1 MVAILRPP
9 SASLATDSELATEQE
24 AREDADTALTQ
35 AIADEASERANA
47 DTALSTSVAEKV
59 SKAANL
65 SDLVDVE
72 EARGNL
78 GLGDAATQDAMDLPV
93 SDTQGVALDLAT
105 AKRLNIFAYGAIADG
120 DDHPLSERYGSLPA
134 AQLVYPDVVGLALT
148 DQIDWAAGQ
157 QTIHDLE
164 AQGGGVMELPP
175 LDAGAGEAYVIN
187 KPWEQRYRSLIKG
200 AGPSSLVRTIG
211 TGDILGNIFQWGMH
225 HPAHYPDFTYY
236 SLAAVAAG
244 TAQVTF
250 STPAQ
255 AANFTVGQVVLI
267 RSVEHEIQN
276 TFQKPFF
283 VELNRVAAVDAV
295 TGIVKLAHSF
305 DEAVATPQITDLS
318 GGTFTGV
325 PTFIADTCGVEDVG
339 VDANQNWIGRNAS
352 FECWARNVHVV
363 RSLGMVLGNAFG
375 RCHLEKIY
383 GNFTHAF
390 AELATGAHHSTFRS
404 IWGTFKDE
412 GRNVSAVSL
421 IKIGEHPRHNV
432 FEDYR
437 IYAGDY
443 TGNFALR
450 IQCRKNYLRKGIVI
464 ANVTST
470 GVYLEG
476 TSAAYAGADLTADS
490 EVTGTKF
497 YLTGIAR
504 FLDINSPLTTDTHM
518 PKRNVVARNEFY
530 GSPSVEA
537 FRGNVGQ
544 QNRVL
549 DNYFQNGAGRMA
561 STYTANTFRGSIASW
576 AGTVANLGLNKVE
589 VSPYRTAAD
598 IIKVDDKLEIALA
611 PTTATQAARK
621 QEVDAEATSRTTA
634 IETHRSTAVH
644 DQPQPPI
651 IGAGATQAV
660 AGNDARL
667 TDQRVPTDS
676 SVTNAKVA
684 PGAGI
689 EQSKIDGLTAALA
702 GKEAVGVAAGLDAPL
717 STRISVL
724 EADTNWVLP
733 TLATDVTVNASWGH
747 LGYRLIGKTVWIA
760 HALDIASPAAN
771 KLLYTLPAAYWIKAD
786 GAKPFVAS
794 LISGPI
800 RIYSNGEVR
809 LHTAVALSTGLTSY
823 PVGG

>member
-9 SASLATDSELATEQE
+9 SASLATDSELAAEQE

-47 DTALSTSVAEKV
+47 DTALSTSVAGKV

-78 GLGDAATQDAMDLPV
+78 GLGDAATQDAADLPV
-93 SDTQGVALDLAT
+93 SDAQGAALDLAT

-187 KPWEQRYRSLIKG
+187 KPWEQRFRSLIKG

-236 SLAAVAAG
+236 SLGSIAAG

-404 IWGTFKDE
+404 IWGTFKNE

-450 IQCRKNYLRKGIVI
+450 VQCRKNYLRNGIVI

-490 EVTGTKF
+490 EITGNKF

-576 AGTVANLGLNKVE
+576 VGTVANLGLNKVE

-621 QEVDAEATSRTTA
+621 QEVDAEATARIA
-634 IETHRSTAVH
+634 ALANKADLV
-644 DQPQPPI
+644 
-651 IGAGATQAV
+651 AGTVPDAQIPSSIARDTEVAAAV
-660 AGNDARL
+660 AAL
-667 TDQRVPTDS
+667 VDS
-676 SVTNAKVA
+676 SPDTLNTLNELAA
-684 PGAGI
+684 ALGDDPNFATT
-689 EQSKIDGLTAALA
+689 LTTALA

-717 STRISVL
+717 NTRITVL

-733 TLATDVTVNASWGH
+733 TLATDVTVSAVWGH
-747 LGYRLIGKTVWIA
+747 LGYRLIGKTVYIA
-760 HALDIASPAAN
+760 HALDIASAVVN

-800 RIYSNGEVR
+800 RIYPNGEVR